1 MEFISSALALFDG
14 TIRAMLGVPVLAFFL
29 VGFLVFAAFGLVLLL
44 KDAASDG
51 RSRR

>member
-1 MEFISSALALFDG
+1 MEFISGVLALFDG
-14 TIRAMLGVPVLAFFL
+14 TIKAMLEVPVLAFFL
-29 VGFLVFAAFGLVLLL
+29 GGFLVFAILGLVLLL

>member
-1 MEFISSALALFDG
+1 MEFISGALALFDG

-29 VGFLVFAAFGLVLLL
+29 GGFLVFAALGLVLLL

-51 RSRR
+51 RNRR